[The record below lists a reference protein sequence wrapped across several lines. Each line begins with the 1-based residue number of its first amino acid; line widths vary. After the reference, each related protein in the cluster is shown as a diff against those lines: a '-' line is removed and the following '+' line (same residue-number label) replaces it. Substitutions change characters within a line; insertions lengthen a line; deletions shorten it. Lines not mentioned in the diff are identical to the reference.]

1 MKCGQGTLLFKNGDK
16 YEGEFRED
24 MQSGFGTHWTNVQGK
39 LILQYRGS
47 FWQGRRHGHGI
58 FAYKDGGK
66 YDGEWQNGKRHGEG
80 RMNYTDGT
88 VYEGMWENGKRHGA
102 GTLFLANGDVYQGDY
117 ALDLKDGPG
126 TFFYVSKKKRYDGV
140 WSKDVAKCGL
150 YGSIETDGDCGLPG
164 LQLLE
169 PMAVLEEQAYKLQHE
184 RAAEHSMRSEGGEG
198 NDLTRQVEE
207 RNVDG
212 HGTTGGSL
220 GIVHEREEESFNIES
235 NSMLE
240 SEQEEVD
247 DYLDEQEVEQ

>member
-102 GTLFLANGDVYQGDY
+102 GTLFLANGDVYQ
-117 ALDLKDGPG
+117 
-126 TFFYVSKKKRYDGV
+126 VSQGGQR
-140 WSKDVAKCGL
+140 
-150 YGSIETDGDCGLPG
+150 
-164 LQLLE
+164 
-169 PMAVLEEQAYKLQHE
+169 
-184 RAAEHSMRSEGGEG
+184 EGG
-198 NDLTRQVEE
+198 
-207 RNVDG
+207 
-212 HGTTGGSL
+212 HGRL
-220 GIVHEREEESFNIES
+220 
-235 NSMLE
+235 M
-240 SEQEEVD
+240 
-247 DYLDEQEVEQ
+247 